1 MNVCYR
7 GKYMH
12 FVNDTSLRMTH
23 FKSNMFQ
30 KILLWNR
37 TRDSFLFL
45 GSYSFSQLLHSWS
58 WNQIELCAF
67 TKKKKKKKD
76 KTFFVDKE
84 GAEIYCFKYFLSRKD
99 VAWLWYG
106 AGFTGLQLLLCVM
119 RLFSIA
125 VQCSTESLAL
135 LVCVWAS
142 GPTATWATG
151 RRNGWLNDVP

>member
-1 MNVCYR
+1 M
-7 GKYMH
+7 
-12 FVNDTSLRMTH
+12 FVTGVSTCILSMRLAWGWLTLNQTCSKRSCFGIEHGTVFCFWVLILSLSCCTVEAEI
-23 FKSNMFQ
+23 KQNCVP
-30 KILLWNR
+30 LP
-37 TRDSFLFL
+37 
-45 GSYSFSQLLHSWS
+45 
-58 WNQIELCAF
+58 
-67 TKKKKKKKD
+67 KKKKKKD